1 MNHHTKNNF
10 GKHFLL
16 SFFANPKVQKI
27 NFTAFH
33 GISRH
38 FTAFHGIS
46 RHFTAFHGISRHF
59 TAFHGIS
66 RHYF

>member
-46 RHFTAFHGISRHF
+46 RH
-59 TAFHGIS
+59 
-66 RHYF
+66 YF